1 MTAQLDALLADAI
14 ANDYEEGQER
24 KIGTSRVIAAII
36 SATAVTFML
45 GVAIVDT
52 RSNASSNNSTKSA
65 LVSRIQEISGRV
77 SSLELNVQQAN
88 RDLQVAEQAKL
99 AGTSLGSQAGARLDQ
114 LRNAA
119 GFTDVTGKG
128 VRVTLDDAPLD
139 GTLPDTVTEPGKV
152 VDGDLQ
158 MVINGLWQAGATA
171 ISVNGHRLT
180 SSSAVRGAG
189 QAILVDYRPLVRP
202 YEITAIAPN
211 ADRLAI
217 RFRENQGGLL
227 LEELEANYGLR
238 WQIQTVGEVTLPA
251 ATNSNSSLGDI
262 SLTENIGGTP

>member
-14 ANDYEEGQER
+14 TNDYEAGQER

-36 SATAVTFML
+36 GATGVTFML
-45 GVAIVDT
+45 GVALIDT
-52 RSNASSNNSTKSA
+52 RSNASANQSTKQA
-65 LVSRIQEISGRV
+65 LVSRIQETSGRV

-88 RDLQVAEQAKL
+88 RDLQSAEQAKL
-99 AGTSLGSQAGARLDQ
+99 AGTSLGAQAQQRLEQ
-114 LRNAA
+114 LRIAA
-119 GFTDVTGKG
+119 GFSDVIGKG
-128 VRVTLDDAPLD
+128 VRVTLDDAPTD
-139 GTLPDTVTEPGKV
+139 TTLPDTVTESGKV

-158 MVINGLWQAGATA
+158 MVINGLWKAGATA

-180 SSSAVRGAG
+180 STSAVRSAG

-202 YEITAIAPN
+202 YEITAIGAN

-217 RFRENQGGLL
+217 RFRENQGGLY

-238 WQIQTVGEVTLPA
+238 WQLETIGEVTLPA
-251 ATNSNSSLGDI
+251 ATNGNTTS
-262 SLTENIGGTP
+262 GGTP